1 MKLLLRR
8 RAFLSLLAASAIPAN
23 GDKGEVFPSEFRRY
37 PDPATE
43 LEVLRLTNPKIASFL
58 PAYYQRAVSRKGN
71 FLLYSSYRTGSS
83 QAFRMD
89 LKTGESR
96 QLTDAR
102 ALDGATLSL
111 FPDERS
117 FCYFDGASLRVANLS
132 HLREREICRVADGF
146 ERCPG
151 SSLSDDGH
159 YVVFGEKRDNTSRLR
174 LATVAKG
181 GVSTVAEAQWILSD
195 PVIRPKRTQILYRQ
209 ENAALWLVNFDG
221 KQNRRLRIESGIGPA
236 RWTPAGKTIVYLR
249 FPEDRT
255 QLNTLREHTPD
266 ENADKLIGKTSQFV
280 QFGQNG
286 DSSVFVGAS
295 RNQSSPYVLLFLR
308 LTRRELTLCEH
319 RASDP
324 AMVAPIFSPN
334 SQNIFFQS
342 DRDGKPA
349 IYRIHVEKFV
359 EETDEESG

>member
-1 MKLLLRR
+1 MKLLLQR
-8 RAFLSLLAASAIPAN
+8 RAFVSVLAASAIPA
-23 GDKGEVFPSEFRRY
+23 KAERGENFPSEWRRY

-43 LEVLRLTNPKIASFL
+43 LEVLRLTSSKIASFL

-71 FLLYSSYRTGSS
+71 FLLYASDRTGSP

-89 LKTGESR
+89 LKNGESR

-102 ALDGATLSL
+102 ALDGASLSL

-117 FCYFDGASLRVANLS
+117 FCYFDGSSLRLANLS
-132 HLREREICRVADGF
+132 NLKEREICRVAEGF

-151 SSLSDDGH
+151 SNLADDGH
-159 YVVFGEKRDNTSRLR
+159 YVVFGEKRGNTSRLR

-181 GVSTVAEAQWILSD
+181 DVSTVADAQWILSD
-195 PVIRPKRTQILYRQ
+195 PVIRPRRTQILYRQ
-209 ENAALWLVNFDG
+209 ENAGLWLVNFDG

-266 ENADKLIGKTSQFV
+266 ENADKLVGKTSQFV
-280 QFGQNG
+280 HFGQNG

-319 RASDP
+319 RASEP

-334 SQNIFFQS
+334 SQNIFFES

-349 IYRIHVEKFV
+349 IYRIRVEKFV
-359 EETDEESG
+359 EETNEESG

>member
-1 MKLLLRR
+1 MKLLLQR
-8 RAFLSLLAASAIPAN
+8 RAFLSLLAVAATPSN
-23 GDKGEVFPSEFRRY
+23 GDKGEVVPSEWRRF

-43 LEVLRLTNPKIASFL
+43 LEVLRLTSPKAASFL

-71 FLLYSSYRTGSS
+71 FLLYSSDRAGSP

-89 LKTGESR
+89 LKNGESR
-96 QLTDAR
+96 QLTNAQ
-102 ALDGATLSL
+102 ALDGASLSL

-117 FCYFDGASLRVANLS
+117 FCYFDGASLRIVNLANLK
-132 HLREREICRVADGF
+132 EREICRVADGF

-151 SSLSDDGH
+151 SNLGDDGH
-159 YVVFGEKRDNTSRLR
+159 YVAFGEKRGNASRLR
-174 LATVAKG
+174 LAAVAKG
-181 GVSTVAEAQWILSD
+181 GVSTIAEAQWVLSD

-221 KQNRRLRIESGIGPA
+221 KQNRRLRIEPGIGPA
-236 RWTPAGKTIVYLR
+236 RWTPAGKTVVYLR
-249 FPEDRT
+249 FPEDRA

-280 QFGQNG
+280 HFGQNG

-308 LTRRELTLCEH
+308 LARRELTLCEH
-319 RASDP
+319 RASDA

-349 IYRIHVEKFV
+349 IYRIRVEKFV
-359 EETDEESG
+359 EETGEESG